1 MGSIFYDG
9 KILMRPEK
17 ENDNTNEWDWG
28 YPHEVP
34 KVYLY
39 GCGEAYN
46 PKYLFSWDN
55 DSVVLVRDKHVLKY
69 TRTSFMELLA
79 KNEEG
84 EIVWIDGRR
93 APYSDCW
100 NGKYLDQTRPA
111 YEYTITEYDLDGMKR
126 RKYKVSL
133 EEETCMDN
141 WDLRLLSYYDVKET
155 IDSRFEIKDGV
166 LLQYLG
172 TNKDITIPDNVIEI
186 GVNAFKSCDKF
197 NSIKIPKTV
206 TKISFVG
213 NFGCPAAHLEVD
225 KDNSKYYTKDGLL
238 IDRDEKELIWA
249 YSGSDIPNDGSVVKI
264 GSKAFYGRSDLSKI
278 VIPDVIT
285 EIGDEAFA
293 GCSALEEIV
302 APDHVV
308 EDAQRIFKRPLQK
321 DDEKWTVTSFNGHSF
336 GGFVF

>member
-1 MGSIFYDG
+1 MASFGYGGSVR
-9 KILMRPEK
+9 MNPEVEK
-17 ENDNTNEWDWG
+17 ENFDPMFEEG
-28 YPHEVP
+28 YPLAMP
-34 KVYLY
+34 RVYLN
-39 GCGEAYN
+39 GSGEAYF
-46 PKYLFSWDN
+46 PQYSFSWSD
-55 DSVVLVRDKHVLKY
+55 DSVVMVRDRHVVKY
-69 TRTSFMELLA
+69 TRSSFVELLA

-84 EIVWIDGRR
+84 EIVWMDGRR

-100 NGKYLDQTRPA
+100 GGEYLNETRPA
-111 YEYTITEYDLDGMKR
+111 DEYTITEYDLDGMKI

-141 WDLRLLSYYDVKET
+141 WDLRLLSCYDVKET

-285 EIGDEAFA
+285 EIGDNAFA
-293 GCSALEEIV
+293 SCGILEEIV
-302 APDHVV
+302 APDRVID
-308 EDAQRIFKRPLQK
+308 DAKRIFGVTLQK
-321 DDEKWTVTSFNGHSF
+321 DDDKWRLGGRFF
-336 GGFVF
+336 GGFSF